1 MKRTLQRVT
10 CALAAVALVLGC
22 APGPQAVV
30 RPAPALPPALESAP
44 SSSAAAVTSA
54 APAAWTEPLPDEA
67 TERPEAKRAPKS
79 WDPESAD
86 ADLFEAASAPS
97 PAQVLPQQGLPEQQ
111 PDDGVVTSAPGA
123 PEVVAENPPRSNDM
137 GGLLGTPR
145 GPVLV
150 VHFIDV
156 GQGDGMLIQTPGGKN
171 ILVDSG
177 PPFGAPRLVRYLSD
191 LEVHR
196 IDLMVNSHAHADHIG
211 GVMAVLRE
219 FKVAQVLDS
228 GRPSSSPDFEKML
241 AEMEA
246 QKIPMK
252 IARRG
257 RDIQLDDGVLLQ
269 VLAPEDP
276 FIQGSRSD
284 TNANSLVF
292 RLVYKGVS
300 FLFVGD
306 AEEET
311 EHRLLRSEFSR
322 LKSTVLKVA
331 HHGSAYASSS
341 EFLSAVRPKLAFV
354 SYGKNNVYGHPAPPT
369 MDRLRREGVHT
380 LGTGEHGN
388 MIVVT
393 DGAVMQVWTVPRY
406 GGPYGGGTLWY
417 PGRPERPAM
426 ALARGGEGAEA
437 IANAPPPLVDLNH
450 ATLDELT
457 KLPGVGQKMAE
468 KMLAHRRMNG
478 RFQSVDELL
487 KVKGVGA
494 KRIEKLRP
502 LVTCG
507 PGVSR

>member
-1 MKRTLQRVT
+1 MMRSS
-10 CALAAVALVLGC
+10 VALTLTALTLLLGC
-22 APGPQAVV
+22 GQPPRTVV
-30 RPAPALPPALESAP
+30 RPAPALPPIEATAP
-44 SSSAAAVTSA
+44 SSA
-54 APAAWTEPLPDEA
+54 APSPPESATSGAVGWTEPLPDEA
-67 TERPEAKRAPKS
+67 TERPEAKRAPS
-79 WDPESAD
+79 FWDPDRQDVDGAD
-86 ADLFEAASAPS
+86 STPS
-97 PAQVLPQQGLPEQQ
+97 PPKVLPQQGLPEEQ

-145 GPVLV
+145 GPALV

-156 GQGDGMLIQTPGGKN
+156 GQGDGVLIQTPNGKN

-177 PPFGAPRLVRYLSD
+177 PPFSAPRLVRYLND

-196 IDLMVNSHAHADHIG
+196 IDLMVNSHAHSDHIG
-211 GVMAVLRE
+211 GALSILRE
-219 FKVAQVLDS
+219 FKVAQVLD
-228 GRPSSSPDFEKML
+228 GGLPSSSPDFEKIL

-252 IARRG
+252 VARRG
-257 RDIQLDDGVLLQ
+257 RTLQLDEGVEMQ

-276 FIQGSRSD
+276 PIKGSRSD
-284 TNANSLVF
+284 TNANSVVF
-292 RLVYKGVS
+292 RLVFKGVS

-369 MDRLRREGVHT
+369 MERLRREGVHT

-406 GGPYGGGTLWY
+406 GGPYGAGTLWY

-426 ALARGGEGAEA
+426 LLARGRGAEA
-437 IANAPPPLVDLNH
+437 IASAPPALVDLNH

-457 KLPGVGQKMAE
+457 KLPGVGKKMAE
-468 KMLAHRRMNG
+468 KMLDHRRMNG
-478 RFQSVDELL
+478 RFQSVDDLL
-487 KVKGVGA
+487 KIKGVGA